1 MGNIAAIAARV
12 GARQSNPGFS
22 MQNLGNTAQNLQS
35 GGLFGGGQSMA
46 QFIANQVGQNNSAN
60 AAQNIA
66 QAQLATQGISSL
78 NPNTG
83 LGGMA
88 SQIMSGVNPTQ
99 GATSNVVNQANI
111 GMEGFNPVASAS
123 ASDALEAGGNPYAD
137 DPANTLTAGMAVGEA
152 PIATAGNFN
161 PKVEF
166 AASRM
171 FGPQKFTKKPLI
183 TF

>member
-1 MGNIAAIAARV
+1 MSNIAAIAARA

-22 MQNLGNTAQNLQS
+22 MQELANSAQNRIS
-35 GGLFGGGQSMA
+35 GGLLGGAQSMA
-46 QFIANQVGQNNSAN
+46 QFVANQVGQNNSAT

-66 QAQLATQGISSL
+66 RAQLAAQGI
-78 NPNTG
+78 NP
-83 LGGMA
+83 LGGA
-88 SQIMSGVNPTQ
+88 GNI
-99 GATSNVVNQANI
+99 VNQANI

>member
-1 MGNIAAIAARV
+1 MASRVAAIAAGV
-12 GARQSNPGFS
+12 GAGQSNQGFS
-22 MQNLGNTAQNLQS
+22 MQALADSAQNQGLTS
-35 GGLFGGGQSMA
+35 GGVLGGQSA
-46 QFIANQVGQNNSAN
+46 VQFVANQVAQNNAAN

-66 QAQLATQGISSL
+66 QAQLASQGISSL
-78 NPNTG
+78 SGP
-83 LGGMA
+83 A
-88 SQIMSGVNPTQ
+88 SQIMSGINPAQ
-99 GATSNVVNQANI
+99 GATSTVVNRANI